1 LVHQL
6 LHSLVIPENN
16 FTRGTLMKK
25 YAIVASLVMITA
37 AIGLAGCSSAG
48 KNPDATTDMPV
59 EGAANNAAF
68 NALANP
74 DAAASASAEPSTG
87 AVVDTANPST
97 TVADNWAYSPP
108 SFTDS
113 AATPTKSPVNL
124 GASSAGR
131 AH

>member
-1 LVHQL
+1 
-6 LHSLVIPENN
+6 
-16 FTRGTLMKK
+16 MKK
-25 YAIVASLVMITA
+25 YAIVASLVAITA

-48 KNPDATTDMPV
+48 VNPDATTDMPV
-59 EGAANNAAF
+59 EGAANNSAF

-74 DAAASASAEPSTG
+74 DAAAQASAEPSTG

-97 TVADNWAYSPP
+97 TVADNSAYSPP
-108 SFTDS
+108 SFTDAGNS
-113 AATPTKSPVNL
+113 PAKSPVNL